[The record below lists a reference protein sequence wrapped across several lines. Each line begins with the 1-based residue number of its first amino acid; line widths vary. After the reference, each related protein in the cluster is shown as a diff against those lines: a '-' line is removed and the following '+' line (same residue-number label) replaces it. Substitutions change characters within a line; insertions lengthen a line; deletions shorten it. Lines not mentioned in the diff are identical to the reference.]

1 MTYVGIYGSLF
12 IFKIDQKECVYD
24 YTVEKHYSE
33 VFFVKDVYL
42 TKIYFKCIL
51 FSSFVA

>member
-24 YTVEKHYSE
+24 YTVEKYYSE

-42 TKIYFKCIL
+42 TNIYIL
-51 FSSFVA
+51 NAYFSVPL